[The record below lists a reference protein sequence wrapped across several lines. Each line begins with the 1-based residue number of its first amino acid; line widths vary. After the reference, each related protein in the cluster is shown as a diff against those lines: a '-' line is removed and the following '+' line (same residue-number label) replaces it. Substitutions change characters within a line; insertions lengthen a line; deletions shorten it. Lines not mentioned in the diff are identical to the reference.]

1 MQKTVLIA
9 AVSGVCFGQ
18 GYMYQ
23 VPTTA
28 TTSSA
33 QTNMATPA
41 VPAQTSST
49 ISPKSAS
56 TTQTTTVGTV
66 TSSKLVPT
74 DSSTT
79 KLFTS
84 TIPTAAPTYAPTSP
98 SITTIATPIVTI
110 VDGDSL
116 IDFHAPFQIV
126 PNPQPIITLSSPKQ
140 KESTVPINPDV
151 VEDCEDEYEDDF
163 EEDCDELT
171 VITPVSV
178 TTTVKS
184 EQPKVT
190 YDTKIIPK
198 SGLYYGDAP
207 LTTSA
212 PIATGTVYKNGL
224 YFDDAIE
231 KSYKQDNSAQHMISS
246 NTLKSLSNPVLY
258 LTFILAFAAL

>member
-18 GYMYQ
+18 GYVYQ
-23 VPTTA
+23 VLTTA
-28 TTSSA
+28 TTSSG

-41 VPAQTSST
+41 VPVQTSST
-49 ISPKSAS
+49 ISPTSAS

-74 DSSTT
+74 YSSTT

-84 TIPTAAPTYAPTSP
+84 TISNVAPTYASTAQ

-140 KESTVPINPDV
+140 KESAVPINPDV

-163 EEDCDELT
+163 EDCDELT

-190 YDTKIIPK
+190 CDTKIIPK

-246 NTLKSLSNPVLY
+246 NTLKSLSNPVLFM
-258 LTFILAFAAL
+258 TFILAFAVL